1 MLVIMRHVR
10 LADEGA
16 AGRALRVDAA
26 LAGARAVL
34 HAQKYD
40 SVENHSVALA
50 ALGADPEEVT
60 EHSRGGREGLRPDA
74 RARTAVRRRPEHP

>member
-1 MLVIMRHVR
+1 VR
-10 LADEGA
+10 K
-16 AGRALRVDAA
+16 
-26 LAGARAVL
+26 AVL

-60 EHSRGGREGLRPDA
+60 GTPQEDSRA
-74 RARTAVRRRPEHP
+74 